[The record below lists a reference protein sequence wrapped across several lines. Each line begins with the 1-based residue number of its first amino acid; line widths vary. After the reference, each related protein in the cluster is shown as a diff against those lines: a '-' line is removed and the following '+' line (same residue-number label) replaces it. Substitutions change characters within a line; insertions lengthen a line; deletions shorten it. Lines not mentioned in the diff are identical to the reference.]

1 MKRLINTSL
10 IVLVMII
17 STSVKAA
24 TLTDEEYS
32 RLKLL
37 FTDARISVM
46 SDEEAQKYLSF
57 DLEHTEKISKFY
69 KVTATTNGTTTSE
82 VTESEAVAASE
93 NIIASENNSARA
105 TYVTTSYK
113 KLEIAKSQSV
123 NNDYLIDL
131 INIWL
136 TTPAVTSYDVMAI
149 RCDDA
154 TMVAGTQD
162 GTQIYKKNGSYQ
174 AVDYSYNGT
183 NMKLASNGFGISMN
197 LVDGATDYENYL
209 SAVVTSTST
218 WATIYGSYQHAAAK
232 VTLAQ
237 SQSYTISHNGYGEVI
252 NFATGIQ
259 NTYDGMQGV
268 KISLGY
274 TA

>member
-1 MKRLINTSL
+1 
-10 IVLVMII
+10 MII

-24 TLTDEEYS
+24 TLTDAEYN

-46 SDEEAQKYLSF
+46 SDEEAQKYLSY

-82 VTESEAVAASE
+82 VTESEA
-93 NIIASENNSARA
+93 INNSNNTTSRGVL
-105 TYVTTSYK
+105 VTTSYK
-113 KLEIAKSQSV
+113 NLQITKTYA
-123 NNDYLIDL
+123 NGNDYIIDL

-136 TTPAVTSYDVMAI
+136 TTPAVRSYDVIAI

-154 TMVAGTQD
+154 TMVD
-162 GTQIYKKNGSYQ
+162 GTQNGSQVYKKNGTYQ